1 MTDPTLSIVIPA
13 HNEAARIGPVLDA
26 YCDVFGPQTEFI
38 VVPNACTDDTVSLV
52 QKAAAQDSRVRV
64 QVINDAVGK
73 VGAVYAGFNIA
84 RGVLIG
90 FVDADG
96 ATSPQEFQK
105 LVAAMSAADVV
116 VASRWRRGAHV
127 ERKFIRKLASLV
139 FVTLRQLI
147 VPLSVRDT
155 QCGAK
160 VMRREMYR
168 RVAPHLTVK
177 NQAFDVELLARLGDA
192 GARIVELPTVW
203 REPGGSVQFE
213 NIVSLVRSGLI
224 MLRTLWSIRT
234 RQRITNPSL

>member
-26 YCDVFGPQTEFI
+26 YRDVFGPETEFI
-38 VVPNACTDDTVSLV
+38 VIPNACTDDTVSLV

-64 QVINDAVGK
+64 YAINDAVGK
-73 VGAVYAGFNIA
+73 VGAVYAGFSIA
-84 RGVLIG
+84 RGALIG

-105 LVAAMSAADVV
+105 LVAAMAAADVV

-192 GARIVELPTVW
+192 GARIIELPTVW

-213 NIVSLVRSGLI
+213 NIVSLVRTGLI
-224 MLRTLWSIRT
+224 MLKTLWSIRT